1 MEAVSAPAPGAE
13 TLGRGPT
20 WQRRV
25 DVGRSLSTMIE
36 TSRPVSRGTS
46 LTRRFTVTAVT
57 AALVAGMGTA
67 VVAAPAAA
75 APAAP
80 QAAQAHPVIKVGQ
93 KDPAVRYLKRQFGLK
108 GKNPRYGKVVAT
120 RVARFEARAGM
131 PRDGGKVT
139 PATWRALGVPYSARA
154 AKAREAAKK
163 RAAASAQAS
172 RSTGRS
178 AAVLREAAR
187 HAGKPYAWGGN
198 GPGAFDCSGY
208 TRYVFAKVG
217 VNLPRTAAQ
226 QRGAT
231 RWVSRA
237 DVRPGDLV
245 FVHSG
250 SYVSHVAIYA
260 GGNMWWESSRPGRP
274 VGKNPAWTSSVSFGR
289 V

>member
-1 MEAVSAPAPGAE
+1 
-13 TLGRGPT
+13 
-20 WQRRV
+20 
-25 DVGRSLSTMIE
+25 MIE
-36 TSRPVSRGTS
+36 TSRPVSRGTR
-46 LTRRFTVTAVT
+46 LTRRLTVTALT
-57 AALVAGMGTA
+57 AALVASMGTA
-67 VVAAPAAA
+67 LVATPAAA

-80 QAAQAHPVIKVGQ
+80 QAAKAHPVIKVGQ
-93 KDPAVRYLKRQFGLK
+93 KDPAVKYLKRQFGLK
-108 GKNPRYGKVVAT
+108 GKNPRYGKGIAK
-120 RVARFEARAGM
+120 RVARFEARQGM
-131 PRDGGKVT
+131 RADRGKVT
-139 PATWRALGVPYSARA
+139 PATWRALGVPYSAKA
-154 AKAREAAKK
+154 AKAREARKK
-163 RAAASAQAS
+163 RAAAAGQVS

-187 HAGKPYAWGGN
+187 HAGKPYAYGGN

-231 RWVSRA
+231 KWVSRA
-237 DVRPGDLV
+237 NVRPGDLV

-260 GGNMWWESSRPGRP
+260 GGNMWWESSRPGKP
-274 VGKNPAWTSSVSFGR
+274 VGKNPAWTGSVSFGR